1 VQAAC
6 PAGGVVLDPF
16 MGSGTTG
23 MVAKTYGADFIGI
36 EINPAYAELA
46 RQRIGEALFQNFL
59 SKAKD
64 AGLIHLP
71 IKFEREQPPAEAQPA
86 LQEYNECMKS
96 EDDVSPLERLRF
108 FCSLAMNGQDWCDS
122 EPFFDA
128 LEAQIAALAG
138 TKEGEK

>member
-1 VQAAC
+1 MSDPWKTIEYAKQRFAIACGLGDDVDARRAASS
-6 PAGGVVLDPF
+6 ALD
-16 MGSGTTG
+16 
-23 MVAKTYGADFIGI
+23 AAIRAAI
-36 EINPAYAELA
+36 AA
-46 RQRIGEALFQNFL
+46 
-59 SKAKD
+59 
-64 AGLIHLP
+64 
-71 IKFEREQPPAEAQPA
+71 PPAEAQPA